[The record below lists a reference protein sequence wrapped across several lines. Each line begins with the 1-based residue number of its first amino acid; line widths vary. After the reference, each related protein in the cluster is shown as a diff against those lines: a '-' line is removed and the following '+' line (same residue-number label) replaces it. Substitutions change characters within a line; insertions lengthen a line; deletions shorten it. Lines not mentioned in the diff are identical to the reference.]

1 MSKTI
6 AIMGISGS
14 GKSSSIRTLDP
25 ETTFYIDADGKGLT
39 WKGWKEQYNKEK
51 GNYFKTNYPQMVER

>member
-1 MSKTI
+1 MSKTV

-39 WKGWKEQYNKEK
+39 WKGWKEASCSTT
-51 GNYFKTNYPQMVER
+51 GN